1 MAKIL
6 ITVLASFSLWGGIAS
21 QDSKIP
27 CNIDSSYETAEYIES
42 HIDTVKE
49 LFIELG
55 FDDSIKSV
63 DKSYKIIIDDMNEI
77 IEGVLLD
84 FNDDNGYL
92 LIGDK
97 ASIYDYEITGPSPL
111 EGFTEFDSQIY
122 YLPLS
127 GYHFLIDGQL
137 VPINS
142 DENDFEHTPLSTP
155 YAGQELDGAG
165 GIVTTYTYVDDR
177 YGDGY
182 LLYQSHFLTYSTNHD
197 MGDLSVYFHNVNGLL
212 YTEGNC
218 GLVAPFNVM
227 NYFSTKS
234 TYANLPDYTD
244 RVTYNPI
251 YHEWDVYYEK
261 MIESSEYQL
270 NSNLTNFPEL
280 YISARTNTYDQYG
293 RVESF
298 TIGQSSAIIEMT
310 MDEYGY
316 DINFRESITWGAF
329 NYKERLDDNKP
340 LMWSTSTNT
349 YGSHTMAVFGYKT
362 YRKATQVL
370 WWTEYDYV
378 YLIQLSDGWVT
389 YMRYMDLNAYVGF
402 AAFMYY

>member
-1 MAKIL
+1 MKKMKVFYL
-6 ITVLASFSLWGGIAS
+6 I
-21 QDSKIP
+21 
-27 CNIDSSYETAEYIES
+27 
-42 HIDTVKE
+42 
-49 LFIELG
+49 
-55 FDDSIKSV
+55 
-63 DKSYKIIIDDMNEI
+63 
-77 IEGVLLD
+77 

-92 LIGDK
+92 LIGDE
-97 ASIYDYEITGPSPL
+97 AAIYDYEITGPSPL
-111 EGFTEFDSQIY
+111 ENLTDFDVQIY

-127 GYHFLIDGQL
+127 GYHFLIDGRL

-142 DENDFEHTPLSTP
+142 NENDFENTLLSDP
-155 YAGQELDGAG
+155 YEGQELDGAG
-165 GIVTTYTYVDDR
+165 GIASTATYVADR
-177 YGDGY
+177 YGSGY
-182 LLYQSHFLTYSTNHD
+182 SLYQYHYLSYSTSHD
-197 MGDLSVYFHNVNGLL
+197 MFDLSVYWRYEDNLR
-212 YTEGNC
+212 YSEGNC

-234 TYANLPDYTD
+234 TYSNLPDYAD

-270 NSNLTNFPEL
+270 NSDLTDFPEL

-316 DINFRESITWGAF
+316 DINFRENVLWGAF
-329 NYKERLDDNKP
+329 NYKQYLDEDKP

-349 YGSHTMAVFGYKT
+349 YGAHTMAVFGYKT
-362 YRKATQVL
+362 YRKARQVL

-378 YLIQLSDGWVT
+378 YLIRLSDGWVT

>member
-1 MAKIL
+1 MYLTFEIKRSNIKSKTRWGNHNKKIIKGAFIYSKIL
-6 ITVLASFSLWGGIAS
+6 IAILASFSLWGGIAS

-27 CNIDSSYETAEYIES
+27 CNVDSSYETAEYIES

-49 LFIELG
+49 LFVELG
-55 FDDSIKSV
+55 FNDSLTSV
-63 DKSYKIIIDDMNEI
+63 DKSYQIVIDDMNEKN
-77 IEGVLLD
+77 EGVLLD

-92 LIGDK
+92 LIGDE
-97 ASIYDYEITGPSPL
+97 AAIYDYEITGPSPL
-111 EGFTEFDSQIY
+111 ENLTEFDVQIY

-127 GYHFLIDGQL
+127 GYHFLIEGQL

-142 DENDFEHTPLSTP
+142 NENDFDNTLLSDP
-155 YAGQELDGAG
+155 YEGQELDGAG
-165 GIVTTYTYVDDR
+165 GIVSTATYVADR
-177 YGDGY
+177 YGSGY
-182 LLYQSHFLTYSTNHD
+182 SLYQYHYLSYSTSHD
-197 MGDLSVYFHNVNGLL
+197 MFDLSVYWRYEDNLR
-212 YTEGNC
+212 YSEGNC

-234 TYANLPDYTD
+234 AYSNLPDYAD

-251 YHEWDVYYEK
+251 YHEWDVHYEK

-270 NSNLTNFPEL
+270 NSDLTDFPEL

-298 TIGQSSAIIEMT
+298 TIGQSSGIIEMT

-316 DINFRESITWGAF
+316 DINFREDVLWGAF
-329 NYKERLDDNKP
+329 NYKQYLDDDKP

-349 YGSHTMAVFGYKT
+349 
-362 YRKATQVL
+362 
-370 WWTEYDYV
+370 
-378 YLIQLSDGWVT
+378 
-389 YMRYMDLNAYVGF
+389 
-402 AAFMYY
+402 